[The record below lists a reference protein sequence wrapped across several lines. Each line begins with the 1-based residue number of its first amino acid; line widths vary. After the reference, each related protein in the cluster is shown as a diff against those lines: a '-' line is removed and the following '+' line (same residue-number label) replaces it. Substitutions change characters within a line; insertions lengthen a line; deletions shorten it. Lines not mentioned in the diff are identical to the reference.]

1 MRIFLEKLF
10 NFGINIARN
19 GQNVRPTIVV
29 KIRKTRSPLNVA
41 CVVKSGK
48 PRSII
53 KKIAPDTRAYA
64 GCQLFDIWTDQNK
77 PGHVFFYEI
86 WDSRGDQEKYLAW
99 RTETGLMD
107 QLGPFLGAP
116 PVISYFDKFDG

>member
-1 MRIFLEKLF
+1 MSIAVTIDLAVEPARTSEFLAF
-10 NFGINIARN
+10 
-19 GQNVRPTIVV
+19 
-29 KIRKTRSPLNVA
+29 
-41 CVVKSGK
+41 
-48 PRSII
+48 I

-107 QLGPFLGAP
+107 QLGPFLAGP